1 MDNGQLTSGADGY
14 VKVRVQDLYKFAGI
28 AHRLRQEIGDPRL
41 PGYARHNYS
50 VVIQSVDEI
59 IEHAGGDTNAD
70 A

>member
-1 MDNGQLTSGADGY
+1 MDKGQLTSGADGY

-41 PGYARHNYS
+41 PGYVVRNYS
-50 VVIQSVDEI
+50 EI
-59 IEHAGGDTNAD
+59 IKSSDEMIELAGGDTNAD